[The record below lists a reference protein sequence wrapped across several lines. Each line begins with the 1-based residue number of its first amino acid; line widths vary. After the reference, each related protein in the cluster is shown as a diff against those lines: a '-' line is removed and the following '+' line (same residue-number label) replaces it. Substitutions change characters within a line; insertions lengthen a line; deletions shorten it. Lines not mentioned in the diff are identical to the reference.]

1 MHISL
6 ATRRHTVV
14 GIIEGA
20 SQDHCQTAAMHAQC
34 PPWVNRYR
42 SLRTENRSMSAVAR
56 KRRKVRALA
65 CVAKGHGGGCR
76 EPLQR
81 SVMMVAR
88 FYRSITPT
96 APAFER
102 SIPAITLDVHLQDR
116 GVKDAAIDGRE
127 RHGLVGEN
135 LAPFAE
141 GLVGRDQQGSTFI
154 SCIFRY
160 PRSGSY
166 WRNET

>member
-1 MHISL
+1 MLNGDFGTSPSCWQHSGRSGSHLSLIGSFDAYFIRSARDQMHISL

-65 CVAKGHGGGCR
+65 CVAKGHGGGRR

-88 FYRSITPT
+88 FCRSITPT

-102 SIPAITLDVHLQDR
+102 
-116 GVKDAAIDGRE
+116 GR
-127 RHGLVGEN
+127 
-135 LAPFAE
+135 
-141 GLVGRDQQGSTFI
+141 
-154 SCIFRY
+154 FR
-160 PRSGSY
+160 R
-166 WRNET
+166 